1 MSMKK
6 GKLAFLIVFI
16 GFFATLFLQNKEFF
30 MMEKEIGI
38 NLWVAAYQAPP
49 VFVLFIVLAFF
60 LIGLLT
66 GFFSSLPKLIR
77 FKREIK
83 SLTADLKT
91 QRDKLASIGKTMA
104 SDEKEPKPESVEK
117 TKALPEETAS
127 KETASEET
135 VPEETAKDA

>member
-1 MSMKK
+1 MKK

-30 MMEKEIGI
+30 MMKKEIGI
-38 NLWVAAYQAPP
+38 NLWVAAYQTPP

-91 QRDKLASIGKTMA
+91 QRDKLSSIGKTMA

-117 TKALPEETAS
+117 TETV
-127 KETASEET
+127 SEESMP
-135 VPEETAKDA
+135 VKIASEETAKDA